1 MSEMPYCQNPFV
13 TKRRK
18 TRVVPVGDVGVGG
31 DNPIRIQSMT
41 TTDTLDTAGTVAQ
54 IISLVEAGCE
64 IVRLTA
70 PSIDEAENLKNIK
83 RELKSRGIR
92 VPLVADIHYTP
103 NAALKAAEFVEK
115 VRINP
120 GNYVDRKKFSVHQY
134 TDDEY
139 DRQLERIEEKFR
151 PLVLKAKQYGVSLR
165 IGTNH
170 GSLSDRIMNRYGDT
184 PAGMVE
190 SALEFVRICERHGFQ
205 DIILSMK
212 ASNPQVMIQAYRLL
226 AARMNELGMDYP
238 FHLGVTEAGDGPEG
252 RIKSAIGIGSLLA
265 DGIGDTIRVSLTED
279 PVAEIEPAYTLA
291 APFQPVPTRARR
303 APRKTV
309 VPAYGR
315 PLPAESPIA
324 IDTRDPYT
332 YSRRQT
338 RVCPLG
344 PVRIGGEESVR
355 VALSAEDSDSI
366 RSALEAD
373 VLNDEDR
380 PCELLL
386 LSGKAASPEG
396 ISELRTNLKNSR
408 TPIALGARL
417 EGEIEQAKALLPQ
430 LDFAAYLPAP
440 RLSREVWTAQLLDWI
455 HAARRHEISL
465 LWDLR
470 FSSLP
475 VHLQEGHGEK
485 LKALKSLALELVR
498 LSNEAGWDRFL
509 FTISDPATIA
519 AYRFLAGTLE
529 RQGCPCPILL
539 FLDGADTEEPIWV
552 ESSITLGSLLCDG
565 IGDGICIASSL
576 SPGEILDLSF
586 NILQGSRLRLSKT
599 EFISCP
605 SCGRTLFDLETATRR
620 IKSRIDHLKGVK
632 VAIMGCIVNGP
643 GEMADADFGYVGA
656 GPGKINLY
664 VGKECIERNIPSEQ
678 AEDKL
683 VELIKSRGKWVEP
696 NGSDPIPSPL
706 RVSPDPT

>member
-1 MSEMPYCQNPFV
+1 MPYCQNPFV

-279 PVAEIEPAYTLA
+279 PVAE
-291 APFQPVPTRARR
+291 
-303 APRKTV
+303 
-309 VPAYGR
+309 
-315 PLPAESPIA
+315 
-324 IDTRDPYT
+324 
-332 YSRRQT
+332 
-338 RVCPLG
+338 
-344 PVRIGGEESVR
+344 
-355 VALSAEDSDSI
+355 
-366 RSALEAD
+366 
-373 VLNDEDR
+373 
-380 PCELLL
+380 
-386 LSGKAASPEG
+386 
-396 ISELRTNLKNSR
+396 
-408 TPIALGARL
+408 
-417 EGEIEQAKALLPQ
+417 
-430 LDFAAYLPAP
+430 
-440 RLSREVWTAQLLDWI
+440 
-455 HAARRHEISL
+455 
-465 LWDLR
+465 
-470 FSSLP
+470 
-475 VHLQEGHGEK
+475 
-485 LKALKSLALELVR
+485 
-498 LSNEAGWDRFL
+498 
-509 FTISDPATIA
+509 
-519 AYRFLAGTLE
+519 
-529 RQGCPCPILL
+529 
-539 FLDGADTEEPIWV
+539 
-552 ESSITLGSLLCDG
+552 
-565 IGDGICIASSL
+565 
-576 SPGEILDLSF
+576 
-586 NILQGSRLRLSKT
+586 
-599 EFISCP
+599 
-605 SCGRTLFDLETATRR
+605 
-620 IKSRIDHLKGVK
+620 
-632 VAIMGCIVNGP
+632 
-643 GEMADADFGYVGA
+643 
-656 GPGKINLY
+656 
-664 VGKECIERNIPSEQ
+664 
-678 AEDKL
+678 
-683 VELIKSRGKWVEP
+683 
-696 NGSDPIPSPL
+696 
-706 RVSPDPT
+706 

>member
-238 FHLGVTEAGDGPEG
+238 FHLGITEAGTPFGG
-252 RIKSAIGIGSLLA
+252 
-265 DGIGDTIRVSLTED
+265 TIRSS
-279 PVAEIEPAYTLA
+279 IG
-291 APFQPVPTRARR
+291 ARR
-303 APRKTV
+303 LCPCMAGLCPQNH
-309 VPAYGR
+309 
-315 PLPAESPIA
+315 PLPS
-324 IDTRDPYT
+324 
-332 YSRRQT
+332 
-338 RVCPLG
+338 
-344 PVRIGGEESVR
+344 
-355 VALSAEDSDSI
+355 
-366 RSALEAD
+366 
-373 VLNDEDR
+373 
-380 PCELLL
+380 
-386 LSGKAASPEG
+386 
-396 ISELRTNLKNSR
+396 
-408 TPIALGARL
+408 TPATLTPTPGARP
-417 EGEIEQAKALLPQ
+417 GCAL
-430 LDFAAYLPAP
+430 
-440 RLSREVWTAQLLDWI
+440 
-455 HAARRHEISL
+455 
-465 LWDLR
+465 
-470 FSSLP
+470 
-475 VHLQEGHGEK
+475 
-485 LKALKSLALELVR
+485 
-498 LSNEAGWDRFL
+498 
-509 FTISDPATIA
+509 
-519 AYRFLAGTLE
+519 
-529 RQGCPCPILL
+529 
-539 FLDGADTEEPIWV
+539 WV
-552 ESSITLGSLLCDG
+552 
-565 IGDGICIASSL
+565 
-576 SPGEILDLSF
+576 P
-586 NILQGSRLRLSKT
+586 
-599 EFISCP
+599 
-605 SCGRTLFDLETATRR
+605 
-620 IKSRIDHLKGVK
+620 
-632 VAIMGCIVNGP
+632 
-643 GEMADADFGYVGA
+643 
-656 GPGKINLY
+656 
-664 VGKECIERNIPSEQ
+664 
-678 AEDKL
+678 
-683 VELIKSRGKWVEP
+683 
-696 NGSDPIPSPL
+696 
-706 RVSPDPT
+706 